1 MKFSL
6 TPREKNMLIGLLILI
21 VLALFFRFVYLPITL
36 EKEATISIHD
46 SVMAEEEALMN
57 SVLSNEVLKDK
68 IHDLQRVSKLL
79 TKQLPPSI
87 EQEYVIKD
95 LLTIVSSNGVEL
107 LDFSFEDDDS
117 DVSSTGVESVDDAL
131 AVYEASMETKTDQ
144 INELKNMFS
153 GKKSPNDSDSEDE
166 DDELPIQ
173 YLSMSITCRGEY
185 EHLKNLIK
193 DFNELSNMV
202 IVKEIMFGK
211 ETDSM
216 NHVLATLTLDYP
228 YFADNSDYSLV
239 EWDGLEL
246 KGSEVDPFNYFIRGS
261 EQDPNIPRTNS
272 SYSTPTYSDPL
283 KPTKSISVVDFYLNA
298 RPKSSDDFAY
308 TISKNGDSS
317 YRLSSDLDSEEIEL
331 RIVDNN
337 GKPAFMMG
345 TKLRPITDTTNA
357 VSFAPE
363 SSSSINVKILSQ
375 PRVGDKD
382 TATAIFRIKNTSSTQ
397 VIVTVQDEDSNNPR
411 VKILKEG
418 NVTVK

>member
-1 MKFSL
+1 MKFNLS
-6 TPREKNMLIGLLILI
+6 TREKNMLIGLLILI
-21 VLALFFRFVYLPITL
+21 LLAVFFRFVYLPITL
-36 EKEATISIHD
+36 EREATLSIHD
-46 SVMAEEEALMN
+46 SVMSEEDALMN
-57 SVLSNEVLKDK
+57 SVLSNEALKDK

-79 TKQLPPSI
+79 TKQLPPSV

-95 LLTIVSSNGVEL
+95 LLTIVSDNGVEL
-107 LDFSFEDDDS
+107 LDFSFEGDDAN
-117 DVSSTGVESVDDAL
+117 VSSEGVESVDDAL
-131 AVYEASMETKTDQ
+131 AVYEASMETKTNQ

-153 GKKSPNDSDSEDE
+153 GETSSNSENDEE
-166 DDELPIQ
+166 DDGLPIQ

-185 EHLKNLIK
+185 DHLKNIIK
-193 DFNELSNMV
+193 DFNELDNMV

-216 NHVLATLTLDYP
+216 KQVLATLTLDYP
-228 YFADNSDYSLV
+228 YFADKSDYSLV

-261 EQDPNIPRTNS
+261 QQDPNIPRTNI

-283 KPTKSISVVDFYLNA
+283 KPTKAISTVDFYLNA

-317 YRLSSDLDSEEIEL
+317 YRLSSDLDGEEIEL
-331 RIVDNN
+331 QIVDNN
-337 GKPAFMMG
+337 GKPAFKMG
-345 TKLRPITDTTNA
+345 TKLRPITDTTKA

-363 SSSSINVKILSQ
+363 SSSSVNIKILSQ

-382 TATAIFRIKNTSSTQ
+382 TATAVFRIKNTSSTQ